1 MDKQQAIERYLRI
14 INQQS
19 VSETEGE
26 AKFGAFLV
34 EELNNIPYFNQ
45 HPENVL
51 LQPVSLGGGIGHN
64 VFALLEAKKPT
75 SKTVVLLSHYDTVG
89 IEEYGAEASLAF
101 DPITFT
107 EHLKSHPDKLNE
119 QAKIDLLSGDY
130 LFGRGCADMKWGLN
144 AGIEALCHFAES
156 RNELNVNLLL
166 LSTPD
171 EEVDSRGMRE
181 AVKQLGAYAKRGYQ
195 LVACLVSEPDIA
207 SDRSEETMR
216 IHTGCAGKL
225 LPAVLVRGKETHV
238 GEPFSGVNP
247 NSIVSRIVNR
257 IELNPDFSD
266 QIKSAFTPAS
276 VCLKQTDLKTS
287 YSVQSPLYAY
297 AYFNVMTLTSSPLDV
312 MDKFV
317 EVIKKATYEVMEDRR
332 LKHQAMEAKCGKT
345 IHWSNPEIEILT
357 KFEPIGESE
366 NDFSDLD
373 LRTKCVMDV
382 VDQLDSI
389 HSDKVL
395 ISAFLLPPYYPHNVS
410 NADHPL
416 IRRVTERF
424 LTETE
429 TTFLIDPVYQGLTD
443 MSYLGVE
450 KGMDIQELK
459 AVFPS
464 YAKRYELPLDEMA
477 KLNIPF
483 LNLGPL
489 GKDAHQYGERIDR
502 NYSFNHALSYFIR
515 IIDLIGEET

>member
-14 INQQS
+14 IKQKS

-34 EELNNIPYFNQ
+34 EELNKIPYFNQ
-45 HPENVL
+45 HPENIL
-51 LQPVSLGGGIGHN
+51 LQPVSLGEDIGHN
-64 VFALLEAKKPT
+64 VFALLQAKKPT
-75 SKTVVLLSHYDTVG
+75 QKTVILLSHYDTVG
-89 IEEYGAEASLAF
+89 IEEYGEEASLAF
-101 DPITFT
+101 EPITFT
-107 EHLKSHPDKLNE
+107 EYLHHHPDKLTE
-119 QAKIDLLSGDY
+119 QAIKDLLSGDY

-144 AGIEALCHFAES
+144 AGIEALRHFGE
-156 RNELNVNLLL
+156 RLDELNVNLLL

-181 AVKQLGAYAKRGYQ
+181 AVKQLGVYAKHGYRF
-195 LVACLVSEPDIA
+195 VACLVSEPDIA
-207 SDRSEETMR
+207 SDRPENTMR

-247 NSIVSRIVNR
+247 NSIISQIVNR
-257 IELNPDFSD
+257 MELNPDFSD
-266 QIKSAFTPAS
+266 QIKSAFTPAP

-287 YSVQSPLYAY
+287 YTVQSPLYAY

-317 EVIKKATYEVMEDRR
+317 DLIKKAAEDVMVDRA
-332 LKHQAMEAKCGKT
+332 LKHQAMEAKCGKA
-345 IHWSNPEIEILT
+345 ILFKNPEIEILT
-357 KFEPIGESE
+357 KFDSVGDFD
-366 NDFSDLD
+366 NDEEEMD

-382 VDQLDSI
+382 MDQMDSI
-389 HSDKVL
+389 RNGNVL
-395 ISAFLLPPYYPHNVS
+395 ISAFLLPPYYPHNIH
-410 NADHPL
+410 NASHPL
-416 IRRVTERF
+416 IQRITERF
-424 LTETE
+424 LRESE
-429 TTFLIDPVYQGLTD
+429 TTFMIDPVYQGLTD
-443 MSYLGVE
+443 MSYLGVN
-450 KGMDIQELK
+450 KDMGIQELK

-464 YAKRYELPLDEMA
+464 YAKRYELPLEEMA

-489 GKDAHQYGERIDR
+489 GKDAHQYSERIDME
-502 NYSFNHALSYFIR
+502 YSFNHALSYFIR
-515 IIDLIGEET
+515 IIGLIGEEA

>member
-1 MDKQQAIERYLRI
+1 MDKQQAIARYIRI
-14 INQQS
+14 INQNS

-26 AKFGAFLV
+26 AKFGAFLE
-34 EELNNIPYFNQ
+34 EELNKIAYFNQ
-45 HPENVL
+45 HPENIL

-75 SKTVVLLSHYDTVG
+75 SKTVILLSHYDTVG

-119 QAKIDLLSGDY
+119 QARIDLMSGDY

-144 AGIEALCHFAES
+144 AGIEAMCHFAEKWD
-156 RNELNVNLLL
+156 ELNVNLLL

-181 AVKQLGAYAKRGYQ
+181 AVKQLDVYAKQGYRF
-195 LVACLVSEPDIA
+195 VACLVSEPDIA
-207 SDRSEETMR
+207 SDRHENTMR

-247 NSIVSRIVNR
+247 NSIISQIVNQM
-257 IELNPDFSD
+257 ELIPDFSD
-266 QIKSAFTPAS
+266 QIKSAFTPAP

-287 YSVQSPLYAY
+287 YTVQSPLYAY
-297 AYFNVMTLTSSPLDV
+297 AYFNVMTLTSTPLDV

-317 EVIKKATYEVMEDRR
+317 EVIKKAAYEVMEDRR
-332 LKHQAMEAKCGKT
+332 LKHQAMETKCGKT

-357 KFEPIGESE
+357 KFDPIEDLGNNSSE
-366 NDFSDLD
+366 LD

-382 VDQLDSI
+382 VGHMDSFQ
-389 HSDKVL
+389 SDKIL
-395 ISAFLLPPYYPHNVS
+395 ISAFLLPPYYPHNIS

-424 LTETE
+424 LNETKKI
-429 TTFLIDPVYQGLTD
+429 FLIDPVYQGLTD
-443 MSYLGVE
+443 MSYLGIE
-450 KGMDIQELK
+450 KDIDLDVLRS
-459 AVFPS
+459 VFPS
-464 YAKRYELPLDEMA
+464 YKKRYDLPLEEMA

-489 GKDAHQYGERIDR
+489 GKDAHQYGERIDMD
-502 NYSFNHALSYFIR
+502 YSFNHALSYFIG
-515 IIDLIGEET
+515 IIDLIGEEA